1 MTDGSNKAEAQ
12 TATGAAKKWYKST
25 TIQALVASAVV
36 LVVLPR
42 MGIEIPAEYSTE
54 IYAALAGAVI
64 LGLRKASGG
73 LAL

>member
-1 MTDGSNKAEAQ
+1 MTESTTTTDSPEATDG
-12 TATGAAKKWYKST
+12 AKKWYKST
-25 TIQALVASAVV
+25 TIQALVASVVV

-73 LAL
+73 LSL